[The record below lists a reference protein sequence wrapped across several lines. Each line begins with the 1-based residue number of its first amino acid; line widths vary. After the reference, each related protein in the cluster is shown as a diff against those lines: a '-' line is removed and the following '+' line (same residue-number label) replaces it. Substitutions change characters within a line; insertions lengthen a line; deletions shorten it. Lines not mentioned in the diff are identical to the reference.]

1 MRRALLVGL
10 AAAVFAAGAAMAQT
24 SQYVVTVRKAAP
36 VKAFDK
42 IKVERAALGSSEI
55 VIWGNSQ
62 LDPDC
67 TEHPGA
73 TLSALEQPQHGTLR
87 IVHEDG
93 YTNYAPGNPRSVCN
107 SRKTPVN
114 HAYYTAA
121 AGYAGHDKV
130 VLQGSSSEGTVR
142 EITVD
147 ILVR

>member
-1 MRRALLVGL
+1 LLLGL
-10 AAAVFAAGAAMAQT
+10 AAATLAGAAAAQT
-24 SQYVVTVRKAAP
+24 SQYVVTIRKPAP

-42 IKVERAALGSSEI
+42 IKVERAALGPSEI
-55 VIWGNSQ
+55 VIWANAQ

-67 TEHPGA
+67 AEHAGV
-73 TLSALEQPQHGTLR
+73 TLTALQQPQHGALR

-93 YTNYAPGNPRSVCN
+93 YTNYPPANPRAVCN

-114 HAYYTAA
+114 HAYYAA
-121 AGYAGHDKV
+121 SPGYTGHDKV
-130 VLQGSSSEGTVR
+130 VLQGSSSEGQVR